1 MDHSDNLRNDTMD
14 GNFLVKSMTRKNGKT
29 YLKLGRK
36 LPNSSKQFICTM
48 KFCKIVLWSL
58 PYFGVKHWENFFK
71 TIFNIFMQ
79 RIYGLILLKM
89 YAKFKPC

>member
-14 GNFLVKSMTRKNGKT
+14 GNFPVKSMARKNGKT

-71 TIFNIFMQ
+71 TIF
-79 RIYGLILLKM
+79 
-89 YAKFKPC
+89 